1 MPFGGEKKQKPKASI
16 EVGFDLSGLLD
27 TMGLGKTVDRVINLI
42 KEGKLEVR
50 VELGGKKKGK
60 LPATVMIRL
69 KKAEA

>member
-1 MPFGGEKKQKPKASI
+1 MPFGEKKKPKASI

-27 TMGLGKTVDRVINLI
+27 TLGLGKMMDRVINLV

-69 KKAEA
+69 KKAEG

>member
-1 MPFGGEKKQKPKASI
+1 MRIGGEKKEKPKASV
-16 EVGFDLSGLLD
+16 EVGFDISGLLD
-27 TMGLGKTVDRVINLI
+27 TMGLGKMADRVINMI

-60 LPATVMIRL
+60 LPATVTIRL